1 MKATKGHTPL
11 WRRGNMIYGP
21 DNGPGTAP
29 LVAQVYSGD
38 ECGVPLKYA
47 IGAAEADRLAGMFAL
62 APEMEA
68 ALAGA
73 VEMIDEM
80 LVGGLTRQGLS
91 DLCKRHLTPARALLA
106 RLDGG
111 ADHA

>member
-62 APEMEA
+62 APEMAEA
-68 ALAGA
+68 LRAAFHALESYKHGN
-73 VEMIDEM
+73 DNP
-80 LVGGLTRQGLS
+80 GLAEEIS
-91 DLCKRHLTPARALLA
+91 DSLHALLA

-111 ADHA
+111 EGDA